1 MDFNTSQQLTFTI
14 NWVLPINR
22 RRGFSIWETFQ
33 HHSPTHT
40 DWSNVSRLKFCD
52 FRRPCGLIVQTNIME
67 QFFFIPMQSF
77 YEEISRKKDSVSFIQ
92 RDCNWWYLSII
103 TDRNISNAYFIRNFF
118 IVFVFL
124 SSLYNH
130 LEKWWVLKG
139 CAYNPPLPTPIHSPH
154 PFPPL
159 PSPIY
164 PPHPVPP
171 LPTPIHSPHPMPWYP
186 FVLTPPVNEDLGS
199 CGKI

>member
-1 MDFNTSQQLTFTI
+1 
-14 NWVLPINR
+14 
-22 RRGFSIWETFQ
+22 
-33 HHSPTHT
+33 
-40 DWSNVSRLKFCD
+40 
-52 FRRPCGLIVQTNIME
+52 
-67 QFFFIPMQSF
+67 MQSF

-159 PSPIY
+159 PTPIH

-171 LPTPIHSPHPMPWYP
+171 PFPPPFTHPTPCPDIHLSWPRLSTKTKVVGR
-186 FVLTPPVNEDLGS
+186 FNCIVTCDS
-199 CGKI
+199 CNLLPQNVAPICSV